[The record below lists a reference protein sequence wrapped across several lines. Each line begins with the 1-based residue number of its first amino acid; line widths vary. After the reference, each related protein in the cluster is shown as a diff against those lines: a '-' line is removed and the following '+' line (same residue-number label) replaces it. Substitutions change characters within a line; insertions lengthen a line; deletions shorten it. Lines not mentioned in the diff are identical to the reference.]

1 MAEAKIRGPLYWVVL
16 GIVALLA
23 ILGVVMVGIGY
34 YGNQQDPTNVVS
46 TSNPGYAALKLLTAG
61 SPDLEIIREEPEKMQ
76 ILVRDKKTGEY
87 FLNRADEATKSI
99 MRIPVPADQVK

>member
-1 MAEAKIRGPLYWVVL
+1 MAEAKTRGPLYWVIL
-16 GIVALLA
+16 GIVALLG
-23 ILGVVMVGIGY
+23 ILVVVIVGIGY
-34 YGNQQDPTNVVS
+34 YGNQNSPLNVVS
-46 TSNPGYAALKLLTAG
+46 TSNPAYAALKLLTA
-61 SPDLEIIREEPEKMQ
+61 SNPDLEIIREEPEKMQ